1 MGVKLSSSLPDADR
15 QGMDRLQGPLVK
27 RPDDRHLVII
37 VVNSPSVK
45 VDHGQDGDVF
55 TPTAGVLFAEP
66 VLDRDDINDVLEILG
81 RCRATRL
88 DDATLDFDFGVGDPL
103 ADAAKKMRA
112 DGFDLRTSTGVFTV
126 SDLDADE

>member
-1 MGVKLSSSLPDADR
+1 MGVKLSGSLPDADR
-15 QGMDRLQGPLVK
+15 QGMDRLQGQLVK
-27 RPDDRHLVII
+27 RPDDRHLVIM

-45 VDHGQDGDVF
+45 VDHGQDGDVY

-66 VLDRDDINDVLEILG
+66 VLDRDDINDVLEVLG

-112 DGFDLRTSTGVFTV
+112 EGVSVEFRPG
-126 SDLDADE
+126 AGRE